1 MAKKRIGEAIPPS
14 RRNKLE
20 GMIGEGREKPAGGYR
35 EALET
40 SSRALAMMAGL
51 LADMARGSSE
61 MNGELLKC
69 CGELAKQLEDMG
81 FLPVRGTSHAT
92 GEEAAPSSTVKIPG
106 PVAAA
111 PPNTRHSTGDDR
123 KTTFLKTVETIAL
136 NRHNLQEALD
146 ALGIASG
153 TGVAET
159 GREFAEREPFVR
171 DSDSWKKMLSNLAAL
186 EKETGFK
193 NLRSMADQYLSRDP
207 DPGRERGIEN
217 FLSETRSRGR

>member
-69 CGELAKQLEDMG
+69 CGELARQLEDMG
-81 FLPVRGTSHAT
+81 FCPERT
-92 GEEAAPSSTVKIPG
+92 PS
-106 PVAAA
+106 AAA
-111 PPNTRHSTGDDR
+111 KPESANPSARTIPEPAATVPPDPEHSAEDDR
-123 KTTFLKTVETIAL
+123 KTAFLKTVQTIAM
-136 NRHNLQEALD
+136 NRRNFQEAMD
-146 ALGIASG
+146 ALGMASG

-159 GREFAEREPFVR
+159 GREFAERESSVR
-171 DSDSWKKMLSNLAAL
+171 DRETWKRMLSDLAVLGQKAGS
-186 EKETGFK
+186 E
-193 NLRSMADQYLSRDP
+193 NLRSMADRYLHRDP
-207 DPGRERGIEN
+207 EPGRERGIEN
-217 FLSETRSRGR
+217 FLSETRNRGG